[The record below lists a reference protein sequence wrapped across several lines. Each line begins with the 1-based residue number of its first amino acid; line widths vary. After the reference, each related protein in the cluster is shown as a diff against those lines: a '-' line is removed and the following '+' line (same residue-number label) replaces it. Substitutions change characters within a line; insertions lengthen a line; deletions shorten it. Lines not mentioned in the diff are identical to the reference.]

1 MKILFTGCSSYI
13 GKYLIKEF
21 LKTSNTI
28 YGLSRKNPEIKNKKF
43 KWFKHDLSKK
53 PFKNVKKIDI
63 IIHIAGAALRKE
75 NKYDDYLKGNIFMA
89 HNLGLTARYC
99 STKIIF
105 YTSTREIYGDISS
118 NILSENNDIINPIFY
133 GQTKFIA
140 EQILSSNCKTISL
153 RLPAVLGKGTH
164 GWISSVLKGMIEGKK
179 INFINSKFNNFIH
192 VSDLYNIISSFIK
205 KKLFFTNQFNVSC
218 SNISTSKKVLSIMK
232 KNLNSKSK
240 LNELK
245 KNEKTYTIS
254 NKKLSK
260 YCKTMTVENAI
271 KIFLIEESK

>member
-43 KWFKHDLSKK
+43 KWFKHDLSNK
-53 PFKNVKKIDI
+53 PFKKIKKIDI

-89 HNLGLTARYC
+89 HNVGLTAKYC
-99 STKIIF
+99 ATKIIF
-105 YTSTREIYGDISS
+105 YTSTREIYGDINS
-118 NILSENNDIINPIFY
+118 NILSENNNIINPIFY

-140 EQILSSNCKTISL
+140 EQILSSNCKTVSL

-164 GWISSVLKGMIEGKK
+164 GWISGVLKGMIKGKK
-179 INFINSKFNNFIH
+179 INFINCKFNNFIH

-205 KKLFFTNQFNVSC
+205 KKLFFSDQFNVSC
-218 SNISTSKKVLSIMK
+218 SNISTSKKVLLIMK
-232 KNLNSKSK
+232 KKLNSKSK

-245 KNEKTYTIS
+245 KTGRTYTIS
-254 NKKLSK
+254 NNKLSK

-271 KIFLIEESK
+271 KMFLIEESQ